1 MRNVGNVGKVRNDGT
16 MERGERRKRWNLR
29 TFLIFPAF
37 LTFTT
42 FLACRGPRPNLEA
55 GAAPEAD
62 GFSLVLNNH
71 QVLDAN
77 IFVQHDG
84 QVDRVGMVSASSS
97 RTLVLPLWLL
107 GQSKTIRLIAEPI
120 GNDERYTSD
129 LLLVQ
134 PGQVVELNVEGVLQR
149 SNYSIE

>member
-1 MRNVGNVGKVRNDGT
+1 VRHVLLALLSVA
-16 MERGERRKRWNLR
+16 M
-29 TFLIFPAF
+29 F
-37 LTFTT
+37 
-42 FLACRGPRPNLEA
+42 ACRGPRQNVEA
-55 GAAPEAD
+55 AAAPEAD

-107 GQSKTIRLIAEPI
+107 GQSKLIRLIAEPI
-120 GNDERYTSD
+120 GNDARYTTDFLS
-129 LLLVQ
+129 VQ
-134 PGQVVELNVEGVLQR
+134 PGQIIELNVEGVLER

>member
-1 MRNVGNVGKVRNDGT
+1 M
-16 MERGERRKRWNLR
+16 MEREEWGKPWKLRSARKRS
-29 TFLIFPAF
+29 FLSFPTYLTF

-42 FLACRGPRPNLEA
+42 FLACRGPRQNVEA
-55 GAAPEAD
+55 GAAPEAER
-62 GFSLVLNNH
+62 FSLVLNNH

-77 IFVQHDG
+77 VFIQHDG

-97 RTLVLPLWLL
+97 RVLELPLWML
-107 GQSKTIRLIAEPI
+107 GQSRLIRLIAEPI

-129 LLLVQ
+129 FLLVQ

>member
-1 MRNVGNVGKVRNDGT
+1 MSRLPCLLSIILLAG
-16 MERGERRKRWNLR
+16 
-29 TFLIFPAF
+29 
-37 LTFTT
+37 
-42 FLACRGPRPNLEA
+42 LACRGPRQNVDA

-97 RTLVLPLWLL
+97 KSLVLPLWLL
-107 GQSKTIRLIAEPI
+107 GQSRLIRLIAEPI
-120 GNDERYTSD
+120 GSDSRYTSD
-129 LLLVQ
+129 FLSIQ
-134 PGQVVELNVEGVLQR
+134 PGQVIELNVEGVLER
-149 SNYSIE
+149 SNYSIQ

>member
-1 MRNVGNVGKVRNDGT
+1 VRNLGLVLLSIA
-16 MERGERRKRWNLR
+16 W
-29 TFLIFPAF
+29 I
-37 LTFTT
+37 
-42 FLACRGPRPNLEA
+42 ACRGPREDVAA

-97 RTLVLPLWLL
+97 KSLTLPLWLL
-107 GQSKTIRLIAEPI
+107 GQSRLIRLIAEPI
-120 GNDERYTSD
+120 GNDTRYTTDYLS
-129 LLLVQ
+129 VQ
-134 PGQVVELNVEGVLQR
+134 PGQVIELNVEGVLER
-149 SNYSIE
+149 SNYSIQ

>member
-1 MRNVGNVGKVRNDGT
+1 MKHWMGVALLAVSLVV
-16 MERGERRKRWNLR
+16 
-29 TFLIFPAF
+29 
-37 LTFTT
+37 
-42 FLACRGPRPNLEA
+42 ACRGPRQNVDSAP
-55 GAAPEAD
+55 APEAD

-97 RTLVLPLWLL
+97 KVLALPLWML

-120 GNDERYTSD
+120 GNDARYTTDYLS
-129 LLLVQ
+129 VQ
-134 PGQVVELNVEGVLQR
+134 PGQVIELNVEGVLER
-149 SNYSIE
+149 SNYSIQ

>member
-1 MRNVGNVGKVRNDGT
+1 MRFWLKVALVGAPLV
-16 MERGERRKRWNLR
+16 
-29 TFLIFPAF
+29 F
-37 LTFTT
+37 
-42 FLACRGPRPNLEA
+42 ACRGPRQNVESAPAPN
-55 GAAPEAD
+55 AD

-97 RTLVLPLWLL
+97 KVLALPLWLL

-120 GNDERYTSD
+120 GNDTRYTTEF
-129 LLLVQ
+129 LFVE
-134 PGQVVELNVEGVLQR
+134 PGQVVELNVEGVLER
-149 SNYSIE
+149 SNYSIQ

>member
-1 MRNVGNVGKVRNDGT
+1 VSRIPHLLAIILLAG
-16 MERGERRKRWNLR
+16 
-29 TFLIFPAF
+29 
-37 LTFTT
+37 
-42 FLACRGPRPNLEA
+42 LACRGPRQNVDV

-97 RTLVLPLWLL
+97 KSLVLPLWLL
-107 GQSKTIRLIAEPI
+107 GQSRLIRLIAEPI
-120 GNDERYTSD
+120 GSDSRYTSD
-129 LLLVQ
+129 FLSIQ
-134 PGQVVELNVEGVLQR
+134 PGQVIELNVEGVLER
-149 SNYSIE
+149 SNYSIQ